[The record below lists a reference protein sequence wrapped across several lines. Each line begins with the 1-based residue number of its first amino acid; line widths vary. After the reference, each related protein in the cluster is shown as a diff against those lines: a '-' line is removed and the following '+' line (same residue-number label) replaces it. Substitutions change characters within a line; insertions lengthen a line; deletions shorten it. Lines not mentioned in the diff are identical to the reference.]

1 MCGTCIEGTSGPM
14 QNGQGSAIRAV
25 EQTNAGQ
32 NMQQNQDRIKL
43 QNSVQITNPDLGN
56 RINLLV

>member
-1 MCGTCIEGTSGPM
+1 M